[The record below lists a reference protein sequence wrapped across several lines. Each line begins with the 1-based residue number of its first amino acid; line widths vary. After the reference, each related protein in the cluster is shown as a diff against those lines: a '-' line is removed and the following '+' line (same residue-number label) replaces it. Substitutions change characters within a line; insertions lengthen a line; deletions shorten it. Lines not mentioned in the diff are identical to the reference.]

1 MVQAQ
6 DKMPQ
11 AISYQAV
18 ARDAQGKVVA
28 EKQIGIKVEILK
40 GSAEGDVVYS
50 ETHVPTSSRTGTIN
64 LLIGQGTSEIGTFS
78 AIDWGGDTYFL
89 QLSMDLAGG
98 NNYEKVSTTQ
108 MLPVPYALY
117 AAKAGEV
124 EYVQSSRVMLD
135 VI

>member
-1 MVQAQ
+1 
-6 DKMPQ
+6 
-11 AISYQAV
+11 
-18 ARDAQGKVVA
+18 
-28 EKQIGIKVEILK
+28 
-40 GSAEGDVVYS
+40 
-50 ETHVPTSSRTGTIN
+50 
-64 LLIGQGTSEIGTFS
+64 
-78 AIDWGGDTYFL
+78 
-89 QLSMDLAGG
+89 MDLAGG